1 MFNAYGKDK
10 KSPITR
16 IEVWLRIEKDT
27 GNKSTELQERPT
39 LQENLIYIWNLYTDI
54 KKGCDGLSFVDLDA
68 YQRIT
73 GVIITPWEASIM
85 LEIENL
91 RVSNG

>member
-27 GNKSTELQERPT
+27 GKKSTELQERPT

>member
-16 IEVWLRIEKDT
+16 LEVWLRIEKDT
-27 GNKSTELQERPT
+27 GQKSAELQERPT